1 MMTLKLYWKIAALG
15 LLSGLAV
22 FTITEKARTGPSPVL
37 NPPLIPEVQYSEPV
51 RVVIPAIK
59 VDAPVQPV
67 GIAPDGTMGVTHDQ
81 WSVAWFEYGAVPGAS
96 GSAVLAGHLDTKLT
110 PTAVFYDLKKLKP
123 GDEILVQEKNG
134 TEVRFKVRELK
145 TYPYDSQPE
154 EVFAGGG
161 SSRLSLITCAGVWL
175 KDKHSY
181 SERLVVFAD
190 KT

>member
-1 MMTLKLYWKIAALG
+1 MQTLKPYWKIAAIG
-15 LLSGLAV
+15 FLSGLIV
-22 FTITEKARTGPSPVL
+22 FTIAEKTGSGSSPVVI
-37 NPPLIPEVQYSEPV
+37 PLPVPVVQYAEPV
-51 RVVIPAIK
+51 RVLIPAIR

-81 WSVAWFEYGAVPGAS
+81 WSVAWYKYGAVPGAP

-110 PTAVFYDLKKLKP
+110 PTAVFYDLDKLKP
-123 GDEILVQEKNG
+123 GDEVRVQEKNG

-145 TYPYDSQPE
+145 TYSYDSQPE
-154 EVFAGGG
+154 EVFAAGG

-175 KDKHSY
+175 KEKHSY